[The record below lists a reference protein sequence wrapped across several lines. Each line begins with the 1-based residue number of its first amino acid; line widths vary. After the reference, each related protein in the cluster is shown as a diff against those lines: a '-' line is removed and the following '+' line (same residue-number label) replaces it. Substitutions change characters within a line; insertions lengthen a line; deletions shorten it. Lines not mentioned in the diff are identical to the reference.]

1 MYIKTIFQNDFFLKK
16 LLNASLQISLMKVLK
31 RYYPSRINVSS
42 KEEKRENQNQSY
54 FMVTLDF
61 ENHEKDWK

>member
-61 ENHEKDWK
+61 ENHEKD